1 MIPQTEMDET
11 FAFLE

>member
-11 FAFLE
+11 FAF